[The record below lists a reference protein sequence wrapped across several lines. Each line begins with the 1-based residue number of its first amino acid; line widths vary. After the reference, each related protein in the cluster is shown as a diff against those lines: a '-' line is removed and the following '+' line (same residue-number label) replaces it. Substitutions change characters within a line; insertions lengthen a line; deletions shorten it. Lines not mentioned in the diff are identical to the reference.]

1 PVWVHDPVMMKQ
13 KDTYYLFSTGMGVK
27 IQSSKDKINWK
38 KEKSVFQANQLPGWH
53 RASIP
58 NQDGNLWAPD
68 IHYWDGHYYLY
79 YSVSA
84 WMDFNSSIGLV
95 TNTTLDPNDPD
106 YKWVDQGCVI
116 SYRNGGEGVNVIDP
130 NVFIDKDGK
139 VWLLYG
145 SYKAGLRLVE
155 LDRTTGKLKDETHP
169 QLTVVTTSLG
179 EGSFLVYSKGYY
191 YIFASRGRCC
201 AGLQSTYNVVVGRSA
216 SLKGPYLNKEGKSWV
231 ENNCTS
237 FMEGDNEQPGKGHNG
252 FITEDGITDIVY
264 HAYTRAAD
272 GASLLVIQPVYE
284 GEDGWPTLS
293 PTHTYFDVTVFH

>member
-1 PVWVHDPVMMKQ
+1 MKQNRSISLLILALICLSVLPFPVMAQQDSTLRGHKINPDRLPPHTLPVWVHDPVMMKQ
-13 KDTYYLFSTGMGVK
+13 KDTYYLFSTGMGIT

-84 WMDFNSSIGLV
+84 WMNFNSSIGLA

-145 SYKAGLRLVE
+145 SYKAG
-155 LDRTTGKLKDETHP
+155 
-169 QLTVVTTSLG
+169 
-179 EGSFLVYSKGYY
+179 
-191 YIFASRGRCC
+191 
-201 AGLQSTYNVVVGRSA
+201 
-216 SLKGPYLNKEGKSWV
+216 
-231 ENNCTS
+231 
-237 FMEGDNEQPGKGHNG
+237 
-252 FITEDGITDIVY
+252 
-264 HAYTRAAD
+264 
-272 GASLLVIQPVYE
+272 
-284 GEDGWPTLS
+284 
-293 PTHTYFDVTVFH
+293 